1 MISSVQYF
9 NVKTKMLADFQIC
22 ISVPLITKA
31 QVIQQSLK
39 SGSSSRVVGGVQW
52 SEPDSGHGWQNC
64 FTP

>member
-9 NVKTKMLADFQIC
+9 NVKTKMFADFQIC

-31 QVIQQSLK
+31 QLIQQSLK
-39 SGSSSRVVGGVQW
+39 SGSGSRLVGGVQW
-52 SEPDSGHGWQNC
+52 SEPDSGPGWKKS

>member
-1 MISSVQYF
+1 
-9 NVKTKMLADFQIC
+9 MLADFQIC